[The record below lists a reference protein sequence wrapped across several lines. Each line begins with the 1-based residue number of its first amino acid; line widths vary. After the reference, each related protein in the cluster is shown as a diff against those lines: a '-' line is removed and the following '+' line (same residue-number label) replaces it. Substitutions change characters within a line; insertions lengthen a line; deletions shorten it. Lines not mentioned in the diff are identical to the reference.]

1 MVQHLTERV
10 AAAQPRTWV
19 RTVLALTCSV
29 RRTVGVDGAL
39 GPAGHIGVTKV
50 VWDALAGGRAV
61 AVSRA
66 AGILPAW

>member
-1 MVQHLTERV
+1 MLPHPALCID
-10 AAAQPRTWV
+10 AAQPRTWV